1 MNIVDGFIL
10 IPLVY
15 YAFRGF
21 KNGFIREAF
30 SIVGLVIA
38 VFFAFSFMGPV
49 SEAASKAW
57 DINFEHLPYI
67 AFAVLFLILLIAFNL
82 VITFT
87 EHLLKALYLS
97 MPNRVLGLVLAT
109 IKCALLISVAI
120 LFLSGFEIP
129 GDETQA
135 ESLTYPFF
143 AEVAPV
149 VYDSIAAI
157 YPGAESFAE
166 TVQQTID
173 KYNPIS
179 VQ

>member
-1 MNIVDGFIL
+1 MNIIDGFIL

-30 SIVGLVIA
+30 SIVGLIISI
-38 VFFAFSFMGPV
+38 FFAFSFMGPV
-49 SEAASKAW
+49 SAAASEAW
-57 DINFEHLPYI
+57 DISFEHLPYI
-67 AFAVLFLILLIAFNL
+67 AFAVIFLVLLIAFNL
-82 VITFT
+82 VIIFT

-97 MPNRVLGLVLAT
+97 MPNRILGLVLAT
-109 IKCALLISVAI
+109 VKCALLISVVI
-120 LFLSGFEIP
+120 LFLSGFDLP
-129 GDETQA
+129 GEEYQT

-143 AEVAPV
+143 ADVAPI
-149 VYDSIAAI
+149 VYDGIAAI

-166 TVQQTID
+166 TVQETID

-179 VQ
+179 VN